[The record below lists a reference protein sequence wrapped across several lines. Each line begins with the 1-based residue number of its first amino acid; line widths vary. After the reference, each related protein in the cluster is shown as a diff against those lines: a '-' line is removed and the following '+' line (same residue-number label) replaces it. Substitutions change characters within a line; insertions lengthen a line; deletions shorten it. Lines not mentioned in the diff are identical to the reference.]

1 MSTIGQRIKD
11 LRTTRGLSLQ
21 ELADLVGKSKGNIS
35 GYENDKYEPS
45 AQTVISIAKYF
56 KVSTDWILNGVEFQN
71 QNDAPE
77 AEAESVSF
85 SKLESDMIQM
95 FRLFDERDKE
105 DVFEFIKSKYDRA
118 FKKGGSTS
126 LYSTYTEEK
135 ENDTKSDTN
144 GKDSGIA

>member
-11 LRTTRGLSLQ
+11 LRTAKGFSLQ

-45 AQTVISIAKYF
+45 AQTIISLAKHF
-56 KVSTDWILNGVEFQN
+56 EVSADWLLNGVEFQN
-71 QNDAPE
+71 QNTTSE
-77 AEAESVSF
+77 EEINIVSF

-118 FKKGGSTS
+118 VKKGKSTS

-135 ENDTKSDTN
+135 GNDTKSDTN